1 MRRLSH
7 SQGLRQTLEWA
18 VEARPHHVP
27 VAHTFWHGPAKARPQ
42 LPAYG
47 RDGLRSAVRQGLQVI
62 IWAYQDL
69 VDLPAGVQ
77 HKDAREWLPWPTF
90 KACLQRGIPI
100 VHIADHIRCKALSR
114 SGGWFVDVDTL
125 WLTSAIAHNGGIV
138 PGSGGAAPPAEG
150 IGPSCGLRGI
160 HGHVFAPLRMR
171 PDGRQ
176 SIRGHAFRSYLKE
189 PLDRLAIATPFH
201 VPYGSPILPG
211 LVSMSQQIVEAPT
224 PQPYNVFMQ
233 GVQAEVWTWGAG
245 KCHSGAGRV

>member
-1 MRRLSH
+1 MERLRSIMANKLDVHVSSRFRFRGHRKQQSLTRSECEEAVMRRLSH

-42 LPAYG
+42 LPSYG

-77 HKDAREWLPWPTF
+77 QKAAREWLPWPTF

-125 WLTSAIAHNGGIV
+125 WLASVV
-138 PGSGGAAPPAEG
+138 PGSGVRPHMRKALVLAAAYGAAMAMC
-150 IGPSCGLRGI
+150 SR
-160 HGHVFAPLRMR
+160 HFACA
-171 PDGRQ
+171 Q
-176 SIRGHAFRSYLKE
+176 
-189 PLDRLAIATPFH
+189 LA
-201 VPYGSPILPG
+201 GSPL
-211 LVSMSQQIVEAPT
+211 EAM
-224 PQPYNVFMQ
+224 VFVPM
-233 GVQAEVWTWGAG
+233 
-245 KCHSGAGRV
+245 